1 MEWQA
6 GDWCISSATPEK
18 EQAPRLP
25 FAKSAGRKTESADQA
40 LWPAALLFFAG
51 KRGALP
57 PGQCNRKLA
66 LAAGTILSVYYCN
79 YLAPVKFTVPSSLS
93 ASRDTQSLLP
103 GLGSLMSDGLNLG
116 DGVSLTTGDTASQDG
131 LEMPPVTIPGTP
143 ADLSGK
149 FADKFSSKTVATAN
163 SYQSKDLAVTV
174 TQHSYGT
181 GNDKVSY
188 YKRRGEKTQP
198 RGPQRKIVDAYV
210 RQLAQ
215 RVVWDLKEKQQAF
228 RLLRASVSKQCGQ
241 GIFRYPIMRPCQRSK
256 PLRNTCVENKQEI
269 PTQPRRNQQAAMQL
283 PVPYDRDT
291 DKRSSRPPR

>member
-1 MEWQA
+1 M
-6 GDWCISSATPEK
+6 
-18 EQAPRLP
+18 
-25 FAKSAGRKTESADQA
+25 
-40 LWPAALLFFAG
+40 
-51 KRGALP
+51 
-57 PGQCNRKLA
+57 
-66 LAAGTILSVYYCN
+66 YYCN

-131 LEMPPVTIPGTP
+131 LEMIPVTIPGTP

-149 FADKFSSKTVATAN
+149 VADKFSSKTVATAN

-181 GNDKVSY
+181 GNDEVSY

-198 RGPQRKIVDAYV
+198 RGPQCKAVGAYV
-210 RQLAQ
+210 CQLAQ
-215 RVVWDLKEKQQAF
+215 RAVWDLKEKQQAF

-283 PVPYDRDT
+283 PVPYDRDA

>member
-1 MEWQA
+1 M
-6 GDWCISSATPEK
+6 
-18 EQAPRLP
+18 
-25 FAKSAGRKTESADQA
+25 
-40 LWPAALLFFAG
+40 
-51 KRGALP
+51 
-57 PGQCNRKLA
+57 
-66 LAAGTILSVYYCN
+66 YYCN

-149 FADKFSSKTVATAN
+149 FADKFSSKTVATAY

-215 RVVWDLKEKQQAF
+215 RAVWDLKSRTLQKGTQFRNLTLGDAPVGKREK
-228 RLLRASVSKQCGQ
+228 KQKTG
-241 GIFRYPIMRPCQRSK
+241 PPAWEK
-256 PLRNTCVENKQEI
+256 PGGK
-269 PTQPRRNQQAAMQL
+269 PRFG
-283 PVPYDRDT
+283 P
-291 DKRSSRPPR
+291 